1 VKQYNK
7 QKMTYDPD
15 SVTDRHSADGA
26 FWAPAIGSALFEA
39 FCHTFFKL
47 YCPLTVEGLHH
58 LPQEPFLLCSNHT
71 SHADSAVLM
80 TAAQRSFRDFAL
92 IGARDYFFHSR
103 RMRWSVSPLMNVI
116 PINRN
121 PGAKSLTAC
130 LATCRRFLEQQ
141 EGNLILYP
149 EGTRSPDGKM
159 RPFKSGA
166 GLFAMELG
174 VPVVPAYIEGTHR
187 ILPKG
192 RSMPRPSPV
201 TVRFGEPLLLA
212 RSASEQLLGELHR
225 EQRRQIVAQLAQ
237 SIQVLGPA
245 CEAREL
251 VAVHKTG

>member
-1 VKQYNK
+1 
-7 QKMTYDPD
+7 MTLATD
-15 SVTDRHSADGA
+15 SVSDSHNADGA

-58 LPQEPFLLCSNHT
+58 LPKEPFLLCSNHT

-80 TAAQRSFRDFAL
+80 TATQRRFRNFAL
-92 IGARDYFFHSR
+92 IGASDYFFHSR

-121 PGAKSLTAC
+121 PGAKSLSAC
-130 LATCRRFLEQQ
+130 LATCHRFLEQQ

-159 RPFKSGA
+159 QPFKRGA
-166 GLFAMELG
+166 GLFAIELG

-192 RSMPRPSPV
+192 HSMPRPAPV

-212 RSASEQLLGELHR
+212 RNPSGKTSVELHR
-225 EQRRQIVAQLAQ
+225 EQRREIVEQLTQ
-237 SIQVLGPA
+237 SIRALRPG
-245 CEAREL
+245 CGTLEL
-251 VAVHKTG
+251 VAAQKTG